1 MPSSIHPF
9 LETALTEFLARRVD
23 QQVAWSPLVARL
35 LRAHEDGHAFI
46 EIVDDLQDQALR
58 NLKLSPEDVSEPL
71 VYHGQKLYF
80 RRFFNAE
87 RGIAARL
94 ISRAEM
100 MGPLAPAPSQDEYST
115 LPDSLSDEQRE
126 AILACVNCP
135 HTLITGGPGTG
146 KTTLIR
152 SAVSLIQATH
162 KDAQIL
168 LAAPTGKA
176 AARLRETLQS
186 EPHGNSERLTAQ
198 TLHQLLDLRR
208 GQARSRYDE
217 QHPLPAD
224 YLFIDEASMI
234 DLSMFD
240 LIIRALA
247 PGARLI
253 LVGDQAQLPAIEV
266 GSPFSELLQFSQT
279 LTREGS
285 PIIRSIRL
293 TESFRFGAGSD
304 IAHLARQMMAKDA
317 SSRDQD
323 RVSWVRPIEAFT
335 ETTLQHRFEG
345 YLEELTRPL
354 DDAAAMRLLAG
365 VEMQRILT
373 PYHAG
378 PMGVS
383 QVNQMMEHW
392 LEQLGRKPFGQM
404 HYHGRPILITENDH
418 PLRLANGDLGIC
430 VSTRHYD
437 ADGDTDTAERFIVI
451 FRDKDSVRT
460 VPTSALPQHETSFA
474 MSIHKSQGS
483 EFDAVTLLLPSRES
497 EQADQLLT
505 RELLYTA
512 VTRAKQSLAI
522 FADISA
528 WERALDHPVTRRST
542 LSEQLNWLASES
554 LGSS

>member
-9 LETALTEFLARRVD
+9 LETAITEFLARRVD
-23 QQVAWSPLVARL
+23 QRLVWSPIVARL

-46 EIVDDLQDQALR
+46 EIVDDLQDKALR
-58 NLKLSPEDVSEPL
+58 NINMSPEDVSGPL
-71 VYHGQKLYF
+71 VYHEQKLFF
-80 RRFFNAE
+80 RRHFNAE

-94 ISRAEM
+94 VSRAEM
-100 MGPLAPAPSQDEYST
+100 MESLAPTHLEDEHST
-115 LPDSLSDEQRE
+115 LPDSLSDEQRD
-126 AILACVNCP
+126 AILACVDCP

-162 KDAQIL
+162 ENVRIL

-186 EPHGNSERLTAQ
+186 EANGESEALTAQ

-208 GQARSRYDE
+208 GQAGSKYDE

-266 GSPFSELLQFSQT
+266 GSPFSELLQSSQT
-279 LTREGS
+279 FTREGN
-285 PIIRSIRL
+285 PVIRSIRL
-293 TESFRFGAGSD
+293 TESFRFGAASD
-304 IAHLARQMMAKDA
+304 IARLANQMMSKDA
-317 SSRDQD
+317 PSHDRD
-323 RVSWVRPIEAFT
+323 RRAWVRPIEGFNKAS
-335 ETTLQHRFEG
+335 LQDRFES
-345 YLEELTRPL
+345 YLEDLTRPL
-354 DDAAAMRLLAG
+354 DEVAAVKLLVG
-365 VEMQRILT
+365 FEKQRILT

-383 QVNQMMEHW
+383 QINQMMEHW
-392 LEQLGRKPFGQM
+392 LEQLGRKSFGQL
-404 HYHGRPILITENDH
+404 HYHGRPILVTENDH
-418 PLRLANGDLGIC
+418 HLRLANGDLGIC
-430 VSTRHYD
+430 VSTHRYKAD
-437 ADGDTDTAERFIVI
+437 AETAERFVAI
-451 FRDKDSVRT
+451 FRDKDSVRA

-483 EFDAVTLLLPSRES
+483 EFDEVTLLLPSRES

-512 VTRAKQSLAI
+512 VTRAKQRLAI
-522 FADISA
+522 FADLSA
-528 WERALDHPVTRRST
+528 WERALDHPVARRST
-542 LSEQLNWLASES
+542 LSAQLNRLASES
-554 LGSS
+554 

>member
-9 LETALTEFLARRVD
+9 LETAITEFLARRVD
-23 QQVAWSPLVARL
+23 QRLVWSPIVARL

-46 EIVDDLQDQALR
+46 EIVDDLQDKALR
-58 NLKLSPEDVSEPL
+58 NINMSPEDVSGPL
-71 VYHGQKLYF
+71 VYHEQKLFF
-80 RRFFNAE
+80 RRHFNAE

-94 ISRAEM
+94 VSRAEM
-100 MGPLAPAPSQDEYST
+100 MESLAPTHLKDEHST
-115 LPDSLSDEQRE
+115 LPDSLSDEQRD
-126 AILACVNCP
+126 AILACVDCP

-162 KDAQIL
+162 ENVRIL

-186 EPHGNSERLTAQ
+186 EANGESEALTAQ

-208 GQARSRYDE
+208 GQAGSKYDE

-266 GSPFSELLQFSQT
+266 GSPFSELLQSSQT
-279 LTREGS
+279 FTREGN
-285 PIIRSIRL
+285 PVIRSIRL
-293 TESFRFGAGSD
+293 TESFRFGAASD
-304 IAHLARQMMAKDA
+304 IARLANQMMSKDA
-317 SSRDQD
+317 PSHDRD
-323 RVSWVRPIEAFT
+323 RRAWVRPIEGFNKAS
-335 ETTLQHRFEG
+335 LQDRFES
-345 YLEELTRPL
+345 YFEDLTRPL
-354 DDAAAMRLLAG
+354 DEVAAVKLLVG
-365 VEMQRILT
+365 FEKQRILT

-383 QVNQMMEHW
+383 QINQMMEHW
-392 LEQLGRKPFGQM
+392 LEQLGRKSFGQL
-404 HYHGRPILITENDH
+404 HYHGRPILVTENDH
-418 PLRLANGDLGIC
+418 HLRLANGDLGIC
-430 VSTRHYD
+430 VSTHRYKAD
-437 ADGDTDTAERFIVI
+437 AETAERFVVI
-451 FRDKDSVRT
+451 FRDKDSVRA

-483 EFDAVTLLLPSRES
+483 EFDEVTLLLPSRES

-512 VTRAKQSLAI
+512 VTRAKQRLAI
-522 FADISA
+522 FADLSA
-528 WERALDHPVTRRST
+528 WERALDHPVARRST
-542 LSEQLNWLASES
+542 LSAQLNRLASES
-554 LGSS
+554 

>member
-1 MPSSIHPF
+1 M
-9 LETALTEFLARRVD
+9 
-23 QQVAWSPLVARL
+23 AWSPLVARL

-46 EIVDDLQDQALR
+46 EIVDDLQDKALR
-58 NLKLSPEDVSEPL
+58 SVNLSPEDVSEPL
-71 VYHGQKLYF
+71 VYHEQKLYF

-100 MGPLAPAPSQDEYST
+100 MGPLAPTPSQDEQST
-115 LPDSLSDEQRE
+115 LPDSLSGEQRE

-162 KDAQIL
+162 ENAQIL

-186 EPHGNSERLTAQ
+186 EPNGDSQRLTAQ

-208 GQARSRYDE
+208 GRAQSKYDE

-234 DLSMFD
+234 DLSMFY

-247 PGARLI
+247 PSARLI

-279 LTREGS
+279 FTREGS

-304 IAHLARQMMAKDA
+304 IARLASEMMTKDEA
-317 SSRDQD
+317 SREQD
-323 RVSWVRPIEAFT
+323 SASWVRPIEAFN
-335 ETTLQHRFEG
+335 EKTLQHRFER

-354 DDAAAMRLLAG
+354 DDAAAVRLLAAF
-365 VEMQRILT
+365 EMQRILT

-383 QVNQMMEHW
+383 QINQMMERW
-392 LEQLGRKPFGQM
+392 LEQLGRKSFGQL

-418 PLRLANGDLGIC
+418 SLRLANGDLGIC
-430 VSTRHYD
+430 VSTRHYEAG
-437 ADGDTDTAERFIVI
+437 ADPEAEERFVVI

>member
-9 LETALTEFLARRVD
+9 LETAITEFLARRVD
-23 QQVAWSPLVARL
+23 QRLVWSPIVARL

-46 EIVDDLQDQALR
+46 EIVDDLQDKALR
-58 NLKLSPEDVSEPL
+58 NINMSPEDVSGPL
-71 VYHGQKLYF
+71 VYHEQKLFF
-80 RRFFNAE
+80 RRHFNAE

-94 ISRAEM
+94 VSRAKM
-100 MGPLAPAPSQDEYST
+100 MESLAPTHLEDEHST
-115 LPDSLSDEQRE
+115 LPDSLSDEQRD
-126 AILACVNCP
+126 AILACVDCP

-162 KDAQIL
+162 ENVRIL

-186 EPHGNSERLTAQ
+186 EANGESEALTAQ

-208 GQARSRYDE
+208 GQAGSKYDE

-266 GSPFSELLQFSQT
+266 GSPFSELLQSSQT
-279 LTREGS
+279 FTREGN
-285 PIIRSIRL
+285 PVIRSIRL
-293 TESFRFGAGSD
+293 TESFRFGAASD
-304 IAHLARQMMAKDA
+304 IARLANQMMSKDA
-317 SSRDQD
+317 PSHDRD
-323 RVSWVRPIEAFT
+323 RRAWVRPIEGFNKAS
-335 ETTLQHRFEG
+335 LQDRFES
-345 YLEELTRPL
+345 YLEDLTRPL
-354 DDAAAMRLLAG
+354 DEVAAVKLLVG
-365 VEMQRILT
+365 FEKQRILT

-383 QVNQMMEHW
+383 QINQMMEHW
-392 LEQLGRKPFGQM
+392 LEQLGRKSFGQL
-404 HYHGRPILITENDH
+404 HYHGRPILVTENDH
-418 PLRLANGDLGIC
+418 HLRLANGDLGIC
-430 VSTRHYD
+430 VSTHRYKAD
-437 ADGDTDTAERFIVI
+437 AETAERFVVI
-451 FRDKDSVRT
+451 FRDKDSVRA

-483 EFDAVTLLLPSRES
+483 EFDEVTLLLPSRES

-512 VTRAKQSLAI
+512 VTRAKQRLAI
-522 FADISA
+522 FADLSA
-528 WERALDHPVTRRST
+528 WERALDHPVARRST
-542 LSEQLNWLASES
+542 LSAQLNRLASES
-554 LGSS
+554 

>member
-9 LETALTEFLARRVD
+9 LETAITEFLARRVD
-23 QQVAWSPLVARL
+23 QRLVWSPIVARL

-46 EIVDDLQDQALR
+46 EIVDDLQDKALR
-58 NLKLSPEDVSEPL
+58 NINMSPEDVSGPL
-71 VYHGQKLYF
+71 VYHEQKLFF
-80 RRFFNAE
+80 RRHFNAE

-94 ISRAEM
+94 VSRAEM
-100 MGPLAPAPSQDEYST
+100 MESLAPTHLKDEHST
-115 LPDSLSDEQRE
+115 LPDSLSDEQRD
-126 AILACVNCP
+126 AILACVDCP

-162 KDAQIL
+162 ENVRIL

-186 EPHGNSERLTAQ
+186 EANGESEALTAQ

-208 GQARSRYDE
+208 GQAGSKYDE

-266 GSPFSELLQFSQT
+266 GSPFSELLQSSQT
-279 LTREGS
+279 FTREGN
-285 PIIRSIRL
+285 PVIRSIRL
-293 TESFRFGAGSD
+293 TESFRFGAASD
-304 IAHLARQMMAKDA
+304 IARLANQMMSKDA
-317 SSRDQD
+317 PSHDRD
-323 RVSWVRPIEAFT
+323 RRAWVRPIEGFNKAS
-335 ETTLQHRFEG
+335 LQDRFES
-345 YLEELTRPL
+345 YLEDLTRPL
-354 DDAAAMRLLAG
+354 DEVAAVKLLVG
-365 VEMQRILT
+365 FEKQRILT

-383 QVNQMMEHW
+383 QINQMMEHW
-392 LEQLGRKPFGQM
+392 LEQLGRKSFGQL
-404 HYHGRPILITENDH
+404 HYHGRPILVTENDH
-418 PLRLANGDLGIC
+418 HLRLANGDLGIC
-430 VSTRHYD
+430 VSTHRYKAD
-437 ADGDTDTAERFIVI
+437 AETAERFVVI
-451 FRDKDSVRT
+451 FRDKDSVRA

-483 EFDAVTLLLPSRES
+483 EFDEVTLLLPSRES

-512 VTRAKQSLAI
+512 VTRAKQRLAI
-522 FADISA
+522 FADLSA
-528 WERALDHPVTRRST
+528 WERALDHPVARRST
-542 LSEQLNWLASES
+542 LSAQLNRLASES
-554 LGSS
+554 

>member
-9 LETALTEFLARRVD
+9 LETAITEFLARRVD
-23 QQVAWSPLVARL
+23 QRLVWSPIVARL

-46 EIVDDLQDQALR
+46 EIVDDLQDKALR
-58 NLKLSPEDVSEPL
+58 NINMSPEDVSGPL
-71 VYHGQKLYF
+71 VYHEQKLFF
-80 RRFFNAE
+80 RRHFNAE

-94 ISRAEM
+94 VSRAEM
-100 MGPLAPAPSQDEYST
+100 MESLAPTHLKDEHST
-115 LPDSLSDEQRE
+115 LPDSLSDEQRD
-126 AILACVNCP
+126 AILACVDCP

-162 KDAQIL
+162 ENVRIL

-186 EPHGNSERLTAQ
+186 EANGESEALTAQ

-208 GQARSRYDE
+208 GQAGSKYDE

-266 GSPFSELLQFSQT
+266 GSPFSELLQSSQT
-279 LTREGS
+279 FTREGN
-285 PIIRSIRL
+285 PVIRSIRL
-293 TESFRFGAGSD
+293 TESFRFGAASD
-304 IAHLARQMMAKDA
+304 IARLANQMMSKDA
-317 SSRDQD
+317 PSRDRD
-323 RVSWVRPIEAFT
+323 RRAWVRPIEGFNKAS
-335 ETTLQHRFEG
+335 LQDRFES
-345 YLEELTRPL
+345 YLEDLTRPL
-354 DDAAAMRLLAG
+354 DEVAAVKLLVG
-365 VEMQRILT
+365 FEKQRILT

-383 QVNQMMEHW
+383 QINQMMEHW
-392 LEQLGRKPFGQM
+392 LEQLGRKSFGQL
-404 HYHGRPILITENDH
+404 HYHGRPILVTENDH
-418 PLRLANGDLGIC
+418 HLRLANGDLGIC
-430 VSTRHYD
+430 VSTHRYKAD
-437 ADGDTDTAERFIVI
+437 AETAERFVVI
-451 FRDKDSVRT
+451 FRDKDSVRA

-483 EFDAVTLLLPSRES
+483 EFDEVTLLLPSRES

-512 VTRAKQSLAI
+512 VTRAKQRLAI
-522 FADISA
+522 FADLSA
-528 WERALDHPVTRRST
+528 WERALDHPVARRST
-542 LSEQLNWLASES
+542 LSAQLNRLASES
-554 LGSS
+554 

>member
-9 LETALTEFLARRVD
+9 LETAITEFLARRVD
-23 QQVAWSPLVARL
+23 QRLVWSPIVARL

-46 EIVDDLQDQALR
+46 EIADDLQDKALR
-58 NLKLSPEDVSEPL
+58 NINMSPEDVSGPL
-71 VYHGQKLYF
+71 VYHEQKLFF
-80 RRFFNAE
+80 RRHFNAE

-94 ISRAEM
+94 VSRAEM
-100 MGPLAPAPSQDEYST
+100 IESLAPTHLKNEHST
-115 LPDSLSDEQRE
+115 LPDSLSDEQRD
-126 AILACVNCP
+126 AILACVDCP

-162 KDAQIL
+162 ENVRIL

-186 EPHGNSERLTAQ
+186 EANGESEALTAQ

-208 GQARSRYDE
+208 GQAGSKYDE

-266 GSPFSELLQFSQT
+266 GSPFSELLQSSQT
-279 LTREGS
+279 FTREGN
-285 PIIRSIRL
+285 PVIRSIRL
-293 TESFRFGAGSD
+293 TESFRFGAASD
-304 IAHLARQMMAKDA
+304 IARLANQMMSKDA
-317 SSRDQD
+317 PSHDRD
-323 RVSWVRPIEAFT
+323 RRAWVRPIEGFNKAS
-335 ETTLQHRFEG
+335 LQDRFES
-345 YLEELTRPL
+345 YLEDLTRPL
-354 DDAAAMRLLAG
+354 DEVAAVKFLVG
-365 VEMQRILT
+365 FEKQRILT

-383 QVNQMMEHW
+383 QINQMMEHW
-392 LEQLGRKPFGQM
+392 LEQLGRKSFGQL
-404 HYHGRPILITENDH
+404 HYHGRPILVTENDH
-418 PLRLANGDLGIC
+418 HLRLANGDLGIC
-430 VSTRHYD
+430 VSTHRYKAD
-437 ADGDTDTAERFIVI
+437 AETAERFVVI
-451 FRDKDSVRT
+451 FRDKDSVRA

-483 EFDAVTLLLPSRES
+483 EFDEVTLLLPSRES

-512 VTRAKQSLAI
+512 VTRAKQRLAI
-522 FADISA
+522 FADLSA
-528 WERALDHPVTRRST
+528 WERALDHPVARRST
-542 LSEQLNWLASES
+542 LSAQLNRLASES
-554 LGSS
+554 

>member
-58 NLKLSPEDVSEPL
+58 SLNLSPEDVSEPL

-152 SAVSLIQATH
+152 SAVSLIQTTH

-176 AARLRETLQS
+176 AARLRATLQS
-186 EPHGNSERLTAQ
+186 EPNGDSERLTAQ

-208 GQARSRYDE
+208 GQARSKYDE

-234 DLSMFD
+234 DLSMFY

-304 IAHLARQMMAKDA
+304 IAHLARQMMAKDEA
-317 SSRDQD
+317 SRDQD
-323 RVSWVRPIEAFT
+323 RVSWVRPIEGFNEA
-335 ETTLQHRFEG
+335 TLQHRFEG

-354 DDAAAMRLLAG
+354 DDAAAVRLLAG
-365 VEMQRILT
+365 FEMQRILT

-437 ADGDTDTAERFIVI
+437 ADGDNDTAERFVVI
-451 FRDKDSVRT
+451 FRDQDSVRT

-528 WERALDHPVTRRST
+528 WERALDHPVARRST

>member
-46 EIVDDLQDQALR
+46 EIVDDLQDKALR
-58 NLKLSPEDVSEPL
+58 SVNLSPEEVSEPL
-71 VYHGQKLYF
+71 VYHEQKLYF

-100 MGPLAPAPSQDEYST
+100 MGPLAPTPSLDEHST
-115 LPDSLSDEQRE
+115 LPDSLSGEQRE

-146 KTTLIR
+146 KTTLVR

-162 KDAQIL
+162 ENAQIL

-186 EPHGNSERLTAQ
+186 EPNGDSERLTAQ

-208 GQARSRYDE
+208 GRAQSKYDE

-234 DLSMFD
+234 DLSMFY

-304 IAHLARQMMAKDA
+304 IARLASEMMTKDEA
-317 SSRDQD
+317 SREQD
-323 RVSWVRPIEAFT
+323 RASWVRPIEAFA

-354 DDAAAMRLLAG
+354 DEVAAVRLLAG
-365 VEMQRILT
+365 FELQRILT

-383 QVNQMMEHW
+383 QINQMMERW
-392 LEQLGRKPFGQM
+392 LEQLGRKSFGQP

-418 PLRLANGDLGIC
+418 SLRLANGDLGIC
-430 VSTRHYD
+430 VSTRHYE
-437 ADGDTDTAERFIVI
+437 AGFDTDTEERFVVI

-512 VTRAKQSLAI
+512 VTRARQSLAI
-522 FADISA
+522 FADIST
-528 WERALDHPVTRRST
+528 WERALDHPVSRRST
-542 LSEQLNWLASES
+542 LSEQLNRRISES
-554 LGSS
+554 WGSS

>member
-9 LETALTEFLARRVD
+9 LETAITEFLARRVD
-23 QQVAWSPLVARL
+23 QRLVWSPLVARL

-46 EIVDDLQDQALR
+46 EIVDDLQDKALR
-58 NLKLSPEDVSEPL
+58 NINMSPEDVSGPL
-71 VYHGQKLYF
+71 VYHEQKLFF
-80 RRFFNAE
+80 RRHFDAE

-94 ISRAEM
+94 VRRAEM
-100 MGPLAPAPSQDEYST
+100 MESLAPTHLKDEHST
-115 LPDSLSDEQRE
+115 LPDSLSDEQRD
-126 AILACVNCP
+126 AILACVDCP

-152 SAVSLIQATH
+152 SAVSLIQATNEN
-162 KDAQIL
+162 ARIL

-186 EPHGNSERLTAQ
+186 EANGESEALTAQ

-208 GQARSRYDE
+208 GQAGSKYDE

-266 GSPFSELLQFSQT
+266 GSPFSELLQSSQT
-279 LTREGS
+279 FTREGN
-285 PIIRSIRL
+285 PVIRSIRL
-293 TESFRFGAGSD
+293 TESFRFGAASD
-304 IAHLARQMMAKDA
+304 IARLANQMMSKDA
-317 SSRDQD
+317 PSRDRD
-323 RVSWVRPIEAFT
+323 RRAWVRPIEGFNKAS
-335 ETTLQHRFEG
+335 LQDRFES
-345 YLEELTRPL
+345 YLEDLTRPL
-354 DDAAAMRLLAG
+354 DEVAAVKLLVG
-365 VEMQRILT
+365 FEMQRILT

-383 QVNQMMEHW
+383 QINQMMEHW
-392 LEQLGRKPFGQM
+392 LEQLGRKSFGQL
-404 HYHGRPILITENDH
+404 HYHGRPILVTENDH
-418 PLRLANGDLGIC
+418 HLRLANGDLGIC
-430 VSTRHYD
+430 VSTHRHKAD
-437 ADGDTDTAERFIVI
+437 AETAERFVVI
-451 FRDKDSVRT
+451 FRDKDSVRA

-483 EFDAVTLLLPSRES
+483 EFDEVTLLLPSRES

-512 VTRAKQSLAI
+512 VTRAKQRLAI
-522 FADISA
+522 FADLSA
-528 WERALDHPVTRRST
+528 WERALDHPVARRST
-542 LSEQLNWLASES
+542 LSAQLNRLASES
-554 LGSS
+554 

>member
-9 LETALTEFLARRVD
+9 LETAITEFLARRVD
-23 QQVAWSPLVARL
+23 QRLVWSPIVARL

-46 EIVDDLQDQALR
+46 EIVDDLQDKALR
-58 NLKLSPEDVSEPL
+58 NINMSPEDVSGPL
-71 VYHGQKLYF
+71 VYHEQKLFF
-80 RRFFNAE
+80 RRHFNAE

-94 ISRAEM
+94 VSRAEM
-100 MGPLAPAPSQDEYST
+100 MESLAPTHLEDEHST
-115 LPDSLSDEQRE
+115 LPDSLSDEQRD
-126 AILACVNCP
+126 AILASVDCP

-162 KDAQIL
+162 ENVRIL

-186 EPHGNSERLTAQ
+186 EANGESEALTAQ

-208 GQARSRYDE
+208 GQAGSKYDE

-266 GSPFSELLQFSQT
+266 GSPFSELLQSSQT
-279 LTREGS
+279 FTREGN
-285 PIIRSIRL
+285 PVIRSIRL
-293 TESFRFGAGSD
+293 TESFRFGAASD
-304 IAHLARQMMAKDA
+304 IARLANQMMSKDA
-317 SSRDQD
+317 PSYDRD
-323 RVSWVRPIEAFT
+323 RRAWVRPIEGFNKAS
-335 ETTLQHRFEG
+335 LQDRFES
-345 YLEELTRPL
+345 YLEDLTRPL
-354 DDAAAMRLLAG
+354 DEVAAVKLLVG
-365 VEMQRILT
+365 FEKQRILT

-383 QVNQMMEHW
+383 QINQMMEHW
-392 LEQLGRKPFGQM
+392 LEQLGRKSFGQL
-404 HYHGRPILITENDH
+404 HYHGRPILVTENDH
-418 PLRLANGDLGIC
+418 HLRLANGDLGVC
-430 VSTRHYD
+430 VSTHRYK
-437 ADGDTDTAERFIVI
+437 ADTETAERFVVI
-451 FRDKDSVRT
+451 FRDKDSVRA

-483 EFDAVTLLLPSRES
+483 EFDEVTLLLPSRES

-512 VTRAKQSLAI
+512 VTRAKQRLAI
-522 FADISA
+522 FADLSA
-528 WERALDHPVTRRST
+528 WERALDHPVARRST
-542 LSEQLNWLASES
+542 LSAQLNRLASES
-554 LGSS
+554 

>member
-9 LETALTEFLARRVD
+9 LETAITEFLARRVD
-23 QQVAWSPLVARL
+23 QRLVWSPLVARL

-46 EIVDDLQDQALR
+46 EIVDDLQDKALR
-58 NLKLSPEDVSEPL
+58 NINMSPEDVSGPL
-71 VYHGQKLYF
+71 VYHEQKLFF
-80 RRFFNAE
+80 RRHFNAE

-94 ISRAEM
+94 VSRAEM
-100 MGPLAPAPSQDEYST
+100 MESLAPTHLKDEHST
-115 LPDSLSDEQRE
+115 LPDSLSDEQRD
-126 AILACVNCP
+126 AILACVDCP

-152 SAVSLIQATH
+152 SAVSLIQATNEN
-162 KDAQIL
+162 ARIL

-186 EPHGNSERLTAQ
+186 EANGESEALTAQ

-208 GQARSRYDE
+208 GQAGSKYDE

-266 GSPFSELLQFSQT
+266 GSPFSELLQSSQT
-279 LTREGS
+279 FTREGN
-285 PIIRSIRL
+285 PVIRSIRL
-293 TESFRFGAGSD
+293 TESFRFGAASD
-304 IAHLARQMMAKDA
+304 IARLANQMMSKDA
-317 SSRDQD
+317 PSRDRD
-323 RVSWVRPIEAFT
+323 RRAWVRPIEGFNKAS
-335 ETTLQHRFEG
+335 LQDRFES
-345 YLEELTRPL
+345 YFEDLTRPL
-354 DDAAAMRLLAG
+354 DEVAAVKLLVG
-365 VEMQRILT
+365 FEKQRILT

-383 QVNQMMEHW
+383 QINQMMEHW
-392 LEQLGRKPFGQM
+392 LEQLGRKSFGQL
-404 HYHGRPILITENDH
+404 HYHGRPILVTENDH
-418 PLRLANGDLGIC
+418 HLRLANGDLGIC
-430 VSTRHYD
+430 VSTHRYKAD
-437 ADGDTDTAERFIVI
+437 AETAERFVVI
-451 FRDKDSVRT
+451 FRDKDSVRA

-483 EFDAVTLLLPSRES
+483 EFDEVTLLLPSRES

-512 VTRAKQSLAI
+512 VTRAKQRLAI
-522 FADISA
+522 FADLSA
-528 WERALDHPVTRRST
+528 WERALDHPVARRST
-542 LSEQLNWLASES
+542 LSAQLNRLASES
-554 LGSS
+554 

>member
-9 LETALTEFLARRVD
+9 LETAITEFLARRVD
-23 QQVAWSPLVARL
+23 QRLVWSPIVARL

-46 EIVDDLQDQALR
+46 EIVDDLQDKALR
-58 NLKLSPEDVSEPL
+58 NINMSPEDVSGPL
-71 VYHGQKLYF
+71 VYHEQKLFF
-80 RRFFNAE
+80 RRHFNAE

-94 ISRAEM
+94 VSRAEM
-100 MGPLAPAPSQDEYST
+100 MESLAPTHLEDEHST
-115 LPDSLSDEQRE
+115 LPDSLSDEQRD
-126 AILACVNCP
+126 AILACVDCP

-162 KDAQIL
+162 ENVRIL

-186 EPHGNSERLTAQ
+186 EANGESEALTAQ

-208 GQARSRYDE
+208 GQAGSKYDE

-266 GSPFSELLQFSQT
+266 GSPFSELLQSSQT
-279 LTREGS
+279 FTREGN
-285 PIIRSIRL
+285 PVIRSIRL
-293 TESFRFGAGSD
+293 TESFRFGAASD
-304 IAHLARQMMAKDA
+304 IARLANQMMSKDA
-317 SSRDQD
+317 PSHDRD
-323 RVSWVRPIEAFT
+323 RRAWVRPIEGFNKAS
-335 ETTLQHRFEG
+335 LQDRFES
-345 YLEELTRPL
+345 YLEDLTRPL
-354 DDAAAMRLLAG
+354 DEVAAVKLLVG
-365 VEMQRILT
+365 FEKQRILT

-383 QVNQMMEHW
+383 QINQMMEHW
-392 LEQLGRKPFGQM
+392 LEQLGRKSFGQL
-404 HYHGRPILITENDH
+404 HYHGRPILVTENDH
-418 PLRLANGDLGIC
+418 HLRLANGDLGIC
-430 VSTRHYD
+430 VSTHRYKAD
-437 ADGDTDTAERFIVI
+437 AETAERFVVI
-451 FRDKDSVRT
+451 FRDKDSVRA

-483 EFDAVTLLLPSRES
+483 EFDEVTLLLPSRES

-512 VTRAKQSLAI
+512 VTRAKQRLAI
-522 FADISA
+522 FADLSA
-528 WERALDHPVTRRST
+528 WERALDHPVARRST
-542 LSEQLNWLASES
+542 LSAQLNRLASES
-554 LGSS
+554 

>member
-1 MPSSIHPF
+1 MPSSIYPF

-23 QQVAWSPLVARL
+23 QQMAWSPLVYRL

-46 EIVDDLQDQALR
+46 EIVDDLQDKALR
-58 NLKLSPEDVSEPL
+58 SVNLSPEDVSEPL
-71 VYHGQKLYF
+71 VYHEQKLYF

-100 MGPLAPAPSQDEYST
+100 MESLAPTCLQDEHST
-115 LPDSLSDEQRE
+115 LPDSLSDEQRD

-162 KDAQIL
+162 EDAQIL

-186 EPHGNSERLTAQ
+186 EPNGDRERLTAQ

-208 GQARSRYDE
+208 GQARSKYDE

-234 DLSMFD
+234 DLSMFY
-240 LIIRALA
+240 LIVRALA

-279 LTREGS
+279 FTREGS

-293 TESFRFGAGSD
+293 TESFRFGTGSE
-304 IAHLARQMMAKDA
+304 IARLANQMMTEDEA
-317 SSRDQD
+317 SRDQG
-323 RVSWVRPIEAFT
+323 RASWVRPIEAFN
-335 ETTLQHRFEG
+335 ETTLQHRFDR
-345 YLEELTRPL
+345 YLEALTRPL
-354 DDAAAMRLLAG
+354 NNAAAVKLLAAF
-365 VEMQRILT
+365 ETQRILT

-383 QVNQMMEHW
+383 QINQMMEHW
-392 LEQLGRKPFGQM
+392 LEQLGRKPFGQL

-418 PLRLANGDLGIC
+418 PLRLSNGDLGIC

-437 ADGDTDTAERFIVI
+437 AGADTDTTERFVVI

-483 EFDAVTLLLPSRES
+483 EFDEVTLLLPSRES

-512 VTRAKQSLAI
+512 VTRARQSLAI

-554 LGSS
+554 SGSS

>member
-58 NLKLSPEDVSEPL
+58 SLNLSPEDVSEPL

-100 MGPLAPAPSQDEYST
+100 MGPLIPTPSQDDYST

-186 EPHGNSERLTAQ
+186 EPDGNSERLTAQ

-208 GQARSRYDE
+208 GQARSKYDE

-234 DLSMFD
+234 DLSMFY

-279 LTREGS
+279 LTQEGS

-304 IAHLARQMMAKDA
+304 IAHLASQMMTEDEAP
-317 SSRDQD
+317 RDQD
-323 RVSWVRPIEAFT
+323 RASWVRPIEAFN
-335 ETTLQHRFEG
+335 EVALQYRFEG

-354 DDAAAMRLLAG
+354 DDAAAVRLLAG
-365 VEMQRILT
+365 FEMQRILT

-383 QVNQMMEHW
+383 QINQMMEHW
-392 LEQLGRKPFGQM
+392 LEQLGHKPFGQL

-437 ADGDTDTAERFIVI
+437 ADGDTDTAERFVVI
-451 FRDKDSVRT
+451 FRDQDSVRT

-554 LGSS
+554 LRSS

>member
-35 LRAHEDGHAFI
+35 LRAQEDGHAFI
-46 EIVDDLQDQALR
+46 EIVDDLQDMALG
-58 NLKLSPEDVSEPL
+58 NINMSPEDVSGPL
-71 VYHGQKLYF
+71 VYHERKLFF
-80 RRFFNAE
+80 RRHFNAE
-87 RGIAARL
+87 RGIAACI
-94 ISRAEM
+94 ISRTEIKEAIA
-100 MGPLAPAPSQDEYST
+100 PLPSQGEHFT
-115 LPDSLSDEQRE
+115 LPDSISDEQRE
-126 AILACVNCP
+126 AILACLSSP

-162 KDAQIL
+162 ENARIL

-186 EPHGNSERLTAQ
+186 ETKGESEALTAQ

-208 GQARSRYDE
+208 GQARSKYDE
-217 QHPLPAD
+217 QNPLPAD

-234 DLSMFD
+234 DLSMFYQV
-240 LIIRALA
+240 IRALA

-253 LVGDQAQLPAIEV
+253 LVGDQSQLPAIEV
-266 GSPFSELLQFSQT
+266 GSPFSELLQSSQT

-285 PIIRSIRL
+285 PVIRSIRL
-293 TESFRFGAGSD
+293 TESFRFGAASD
-304 IAHLARQMMAKDA
+304 IARLANQMMTEDGP
-317 SSRDQD
+317 SHDQD
-323 RVSWVRPIEAFT
+323 RMAWVRPIEGFNKAS
-335 ETTLQHRFEG
+335 LHHRFER
-345 YLEELTRPL
+345 YLGDLTRPL
-354 DDAAAMRLLAG
+354 DEVAAVRLL
-365 VEMQRILT
+365 VRFEMQRILT

-383 QVNQMMEHW
+383 QINQMMEHW
-392 LEQLGRKPFGQM
+392 LEQLGRKSFGQL
-404 HYHGRPILITENDH
+404 HYHGRPILVTENDH
-418 PLRLANGDLGIC
+418 HLRLANGDLGIF
-430 VSTRHYD
+430 VSTHHYK
-437 ADGDTDTAERFIVI
+437 ANTETAERFLVI
-451 FRDKDSVRT
+451 FRDKDSVRA

-483 EFDAVTLLLPSRES
+483 EFDEVTLLLPSRES

-522 FADISA
+522 FADLSA
-528 WERALDHPVTRRST
+528 WERALDHPVARRST
-542 LSEQLNWLASES
+542 LSEQLKRLASES
-554 LGSS
+554 LVS

>member
-9 LETALTEFLARRVD
+9 LETAITEFLARRVD
-23 QQVAWSPLVARL
+23 QRLVWSPIVARL

-46 EIVDDLQDQALR
+46 EIVDDLQDKALR
-58 NLKLSPEDVSEPL
+58 NINMSPEDVSGPL
-71 VYHGQKLYF
+71 VYHEQKLFF
-80 RRFFNAE
+80 RRHFNAE

-94 ISRAEM
+94 VSRAEM
-100 MGPLAPAPSQDEYST
+100 MESLAPTHLKDEHST
-115 LPDSLSDEQRE
+115 LPDSLSDEQRD
-126 AILACVNCP
+126 AILACVDCP

-162 KDAQIL
+162 ENVRIL

-186 EPHGNSERLTAQ
+186 EANGESEALTAQ

-208 GQARSRYDE
+208 GQAGSKYDE

-266 GSPFSELLQFSQT
+266 GSPFSELLQSSQT
-279 LTREGS
+279 FTREGN
-285 PIIRSIRL
+285 PVIRSIRL
-293 TESFRFGAGSD
+293 TESFRFGAASD
-304 IAHLARQMMAKDA
+304 IARLANQMMSKDA
-317 SSRDQD
+317 PSHDRD
-323 RVSWVRPIEAFT
+323 RRAWVRPIEGFNKAS
-335 ETTLQHRFEG
+335 LQDRFES
-345 YLEELTRPL
+345 YLEDLTRPL
-354 DDAAAMRLLAG
+354 DEVAAVKLLVG
-365 VEMQRILT
+365 FEKQRILT

-383 QVNQMMEHW
+383 QINQMMEHW
-392 LEQLGRKPFGQM
+392 LEQLGRKSFGQL
-404 HYHGRPILITENDH
+404 HYHGRPILVTENDH
-418 PLRLANGDLGIC
+418 HLRLANGDLGIC
-430 VSTRHYD
+430 VSTHRYK
-437 ADGDTDTAERFIVI
+437 ADTETAERFVVI
-451 FRDKDSVRT
+451 FRDKDSVRA

-483 EFDAVTLLLPSRES
+483 EFDEVTLLLPSRES

-512 VTRAKQSLAI
+512 VTRAKQRLAI
-522 FADISA
+522 FADLSA
-528 WERALDHPVTRRST
+528 WERALDHPVARRST
-542 LSEQLNWLASES
+542 LSAQLNRLASES
-554 LGSS
+554 

>member
-9 LETALTEFLARRVD
+9 LETAMTEFLARRVD
-23 QQVAWSPLVARL
+23 QRLVWSPIVARL

-46 EIVDDLQDQALR
+46 EIVDDLQDKALR
-58 NLKLSPEDVSEPL
+58 NINMSPEDVSGPL
-71 VYHGQKLYF
+71 VYHEQKLFF
-80 RRFFNAE
+80 RRHFNAE

-94 ISRAEM
+94 VSRAEM
-100 MGPLAPAPSQDEYST
+100 MESLAPTHLKDEHST
-115 LPDSLSDEQRE
+115 LPDSLSDEQRD
-126 AILACVNCP
+126 AILACVDCP

-162 KDAQIL
+162 ENVRIL

-186 EPHGNSERLTAQ
+186 EANGESEALTAQ

-208 GQARSRYDE
+208 GQAGSKYDE

-266 GSPFSELLQFSQT
+266 GSPFSELLQSSQT
-279 LTREGS
+279 FTREGN
-285 PIIRSIRL
+285 PVIRSIRL
-293 TESFRFGAGSD
+293 TESFRFGAASD
-304 IAHLARQMMAKDA
+304 IARLANQMMSKDA
-317 SSRDQD
+317 PSHDRD
-323 RVSWVRPIEAFT
+323 RRAWVRPIEGFNKAS
-335 ETTLQHRFEG
+335 LQDRFES
-345 YLEELTRPL
+345 YLEDLTRPL
-354 DDAAAMRLLAG
+354 DEVAAVKLLVG
-365 VEMQRILT
+365 FEKQRILT

-383 QVNQMMEHW
+383 QINQIMEHW
-392 LEQLGRKPFGQM
+392 LEQLGRKSFGQL
-404 HYHGRPILITENDH
+404 HYHGRPILVTENDH
-418 PLRLANGDLGIC
+418 HLRLANGDLGIC
-430 VSTRHYD
+430 VSTHRYKAD
-437 ADGDTDTAERFIVI
+437 AETAERFVVI
-451 FRDKDSVRT
+451 FRDKDSVRA

-483 EFDAVTLLLPSRES
+483 EFDEVTLLLPSRES

-512 VTRAKQSLAI
+512 VTRAKQRLAI
-522 FADISA
+522 FADLSA
-528 WERALDHPVTRRST
+528 WERALDHPVARRST
-542 LSEQLNWLASES
+542 LSAQLNRLASES
-554 LGSS
+554 